1 MYRRRRYT
9 RGRKFKYNVNNLGY
23 LANATAAAYSGDIV
37 PIIDSNTIS
46 GVRKVARISLNCAIQ
61 GWTIPITLA
70 VIYVPEGMSNPT
82 LHTPTTSVQEMLQPS
97 QNVMLLTQID
107 NTQVRTFRIPLKRN
121 MNQGDKI
128 MLIVKPQSE
137 IAKGTTGSIQIYMQY
152 AICYV

>member
-1 MYRRRRYT
+1 MYRRRRYA
-9 RGRKFKYNVNNLGY
+9 RGRKYKYNVNNLGY
-23 LANATAAAYSGDIV
+23 LANATSAEYTGDITA
-37 PIIDSNTIS
+37 IIDSNTIS

-61 GWTIPITLA
+61 GWTIPVTLA
-70 VIYVPEGMSNPT
+70 VIYVPEGMANPT
-82 LHTPTTSVQEMLQPS
+82 LRTPTTSVQEMLQPS

-128 MLIVKPQSE
+128 MLIVKPQSP
-137 IAKGTTGSIQIYMQY
+137 IAKGTAGSLQIYMQY